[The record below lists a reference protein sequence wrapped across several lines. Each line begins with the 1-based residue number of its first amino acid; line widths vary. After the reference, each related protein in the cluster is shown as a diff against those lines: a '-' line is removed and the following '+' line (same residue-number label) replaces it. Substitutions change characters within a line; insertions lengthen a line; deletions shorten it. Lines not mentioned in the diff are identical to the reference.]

1 MDLVSEFG
9 GMKTAISFTEKYT
22 GSLVIEEIND
32 IEKFRDLKEAWND
45 LLQKG
50 SDNNIFLT
58 WEWLFIWWQHF
69 GGENKLR
76 IVIIK
81 EAGKIIGIAPLMQ
94 KKYRKGFLSVD
105 VLENLCSE
113 ECDYSGIILAE
124 KSHEVLTLLGKYVA
138 KVIKDENLIVRMY
151 HIPEN
156 STFLTLLR
164 EQYPLFSKSLYLE
177 EKPSSFC
184 SYISLPATWDEYFN
198 TLSPTGRRNIRR
210 ATRHLQKDHVVT
222 FTKYSNGDELQE
234 RLDLLFQ
241 FHLKKWKDSKF
252 NQSEAR
258 NFYLDVSKTFIQNN
272 WLEFSF
278 LNIDGKPASLIWA
291 FIYDNTFWGVTNVFD
306 LNYSN
311 YSLGQLHLM
320 NSVENTI
327 QYGLKKYDF
336 LKGDEAYKFHWT
348 DSKTDNFK
356 ITITEKSPRGKYRAI
371 LLQILV
377 KYGNARARSLR
388 ENINLL
394 FKFKNE
400 RSPARSNED

>member
-1 MDLVSEFG
+1 MVLVSEFS
-9 GMKTAISFTEKYT
+9 GMKTGDSFTGKYT
-22 GSLVIEEIND
+22 GSLMIEEVND
-32 IEKFRDLKEAWND
+32 VEKFRALKETWNE

-50 SDNNIFLT
+50 SDNNVFLT
-58 WEWLFIWWQHF
+58 WEWLFIWWQHY

-76 IVIIK
+76 IIVIK

-94 KKYRKGFLSVD
+94 RKYREGFLSVE
-105 VLENLCSE
+105 VLENLCAE

-124 KSHEVLTLLGKYVA
+124 KSHEVLTLLIEYLA
-138 KVIKDENLIVRMY
+138 KVMKDEKLVVRMY

-156 STFLTLLR
+156 SVFLTLLR
-164 EQYPLFSKSLYLE
+164 EQYPLFLKSLYLDE
-177 EKPSSFC
+177 TPSSYC
-184 SYISLPATWDEYFN
+184 SYISLPATWDEYFS

-210 ATRHLQKDHVVT
+210 AARHLQKDHVVT
-222 FTKYSNGDELQE
+222 YTKYSNGEELQE
-234 RLDLLFQ
+234 RLDLLFK
-241 FHLKKWKDSKF
+241 FHLKRWKDSKF
-252 NQSEAR
+252 NQSESR
-258 NFYLDVSKTFIQNN
+258 NFYLDVSKAFILNN

-336 LKGDEAYKFHWT
+336 LKGDEAYKYHWT

-356 ITITEKSPRGKYRAI
+356 ITITEKNSKGKYRVK
-371 LLQILV
+371 LLQILI
-377 KYGNARARSLR
+377 KYSYAKARSLR
-388 ENINLL
+388 ENINLV
-394 FKFKNE
+394 FKFKNG
-400 RSPARSNED
+400 RPPAKSNED